1 LTLIK
6 ILRVLE
12 HMDGL
17 NQLTPESG
25 PRPMDLLKHT
35 RKKRVRASRKKKIKK
50 PAAGAWQW
58 KEDE

>member
-1 LTLIK
+1 
-6 ILRVLE
+6 
-12 HMDGL
+12 
-17 NQLTPESG
+17 
-25 PRPMDLLKHT
+25 MDLLKHT